1 MTRTTIAASAC
12 TMVTL
17 YAVNY
22 ALTSLALRTMSPF
35 LLLLLRFVL
44 SVLVLL
50 AVCALLRTPIPRGR
64 LLAVAAG
71 AGLLSQAGQ
80 FIGTYWALGH
90 GVGAGFTAL
99 VIAMNPVVTALLSR
113 LILRRRAS
121 RRALLSTALGAAAVI
136 VACLPIVLADPR
148 IGPVILAVGGSLVA
162 VSLGALWQGRS
173 LREVHPA
180 MFTLIGV
187 VVSTPVAGALALTEP
202 ARPPS
207 GFASWAL
214 LGGIVAI
221 GLGGTVL
228 YSALVRAVG
237 ADAASILFSVIPA
250 ATAVAALMVLG
261 EPLSVA
267 GVIGLVLGAAAS
279 VLRLGD
285 DRPPAADPIAED
297 PAPDSR
303 ARASSIPALGEPG

>member
-1 MTRTTIAASAC
+1 
-12 TMVTL
+12 MVTL

-148 IGPVILAVGGSLVA
+148 IGPVVLAVGGSLVA

-250 ATAVAALMVLG
+250 ATAVAALILLG

-285 DRPPAADPIAED
+285 DRPPVADPIADD
-297 PAPDSR
+297 PAPESR
-303 ARASSIPALGEPG
+303 APARAASQP

>member
-1 MTRTTIAASAC
+1 MTRTTVAVSAC

-35 LLLLLRFVL
+35 LLLLLRFGL

-50 AVCALLRTPIPRGR
+50 VACALLRTPVPRGR
-64 LLAVAAG
+64 LLAAAAG

-80 FIGTYWALGH
+80 FVGTYWALGH

-136 VACLPIVLADPR
+136 VACLPIALADPR
-148 IGPVILAVGGSLVA
+148 IGPMILSVGGSLLG

-187 VVSTPVAGALALTEP
+187 VVSTPVVGALALTEP
-202 ARPPS
+202 PRPPS
-207 GFASWAL
+207 GLASWAL

-250 ATAVAALMVLG
+250 ATAVTALIVLG

-267 GVIGLVLGAAAS
+267 GAVGLVLGAAAS

-285 DRPPAADPIAED
+285 NRPPTVDQTPEETRD
-297 PAPDSR
+297 DSR
-303 ARASSIPALGEPG
+303 APARAASQP

>member
-1 MTRTTIAASAC
+1 MTRTTVAVSAC
-12 TMVTL
+12 TMVAL
-17 YAVNY
+17 YATNY

-35 LLLLLRFVL
+35 LLLLLRFAL

-50 AVCALLRTPIPRGR
+50 VVCAVLRTPIPRGR

-71 AGLLSQAGQ
+71 AGLLSQGGQ
-80 FIGTYWALGH
+80 FVGTYWALGH

-121 RRALLSTALGAAAVI
+121 RRALASTALGAAAVI
-136 VACLPIVLADPR
+136 IACLPIVLEDPR
-148 IGPVILAVGGSLVA
+148 IGPVILAVGGSLLA

-173 LREVHPA
+173 LGQVHPA

-187 VVSTPVAGALALTEP
+187 VVSAPVAGALALTEP
-202 ARPPS
+202 ARPPA
-207 GFASWAL
+207 GLASWML

-250 ATAVAALMVLG
+250 ATAVAALIVLG

-267 GVIGLVLGAAAS
+267 GVIGLALGASAS

-285 DRPPAADPIAED
+285 NRPPSADPSALGAEEG
-297 PAPDSR
+297 SR
-303 ARASSIPALGEPG
+303 APARAASQP

>member
-1 MTRTTIAASAC
+1 MTRTTVAVSAC
-12 TMVTL
+12 TMVAL
-17 YAVNY
+17 YATNY

-35 LLLLLRFVL
+35 LLLLLRFAL

-50 AVCALLRTPIPRGR
+50 VVCAVLRTPIPRGR
-64 LLAVAAG
+64 LLAIAAG
-71 AGLLSQAGQ
+71 AGLLSQGGQ
-80 FIGTYWALGH
+80 FVGTYWALGH

-99 VIAMNPVVTALLSR
+99 VIAMNLVVTALLSR

-121 RRALLSTALGAAAVI
+121 RRALASTALGAAAVI
-136 VACLPIVLADPR
+136 IACLPTVLEDPR
-148 IGPVILAVGGSLVA
+148 IGPVILAVGGSLLA

-173 LREVHPA
+173 LGQVHPA

-187 VVSTPVAGALALTEP
+187 VVSAPVAGALALTEP
-202 ARPPS
+202 ARPPA
-207 GFASWAL
+207 GLASWML

-250 ATAVAALMVLG
+250 ATAVAALIVLG

-267 GVIGLVLGAAAS
+267 GVIGLALGASAS

-285 DRPPAADPIAED
+285 DRPPSADPSALEAEEG
-297 PAPDSR
+297 SR
-303 ARASSIPALGEPG
+303 APARAASQP

>member
-1 MTRTTIAASAC
+1 
-12 TMVTL
+12 MVTL

-22 ALTSLALRTMSPF
+22 ALTSLALRTTSPF
-35 LLLLLRFVL
+35 LLLLLRFAL

-50 AVCALLRTPIPRGR
+50 VVCALLRTPVPRGR
-64 LLAVAAG
+64 LLAAAAG

-80 FIGTYWALGH
+80 FVGTYWALGH

-113 LILRRRAS
+113 WILRRRAS

-136 VACLPIVLADPR
+136 VACLPTVLADPR
-148 IGPVILAVGGSLVA
+148 IGPTVLAVGGSLLA

-173 LREVHPA
+173 LRRVHPA

-202 ARPPS
+202 ARPPADL
-207 GFASWAL
+207 ASWSL

-228 YSALVRAVG
+228 YSALVRGVG

-250 ATAVAALMVLG
+250 ATAVAALIVLG

-267 GVIGLVLGAAAS
+267 GVAGLVLGAAAS
-279 VLRLGD
+279 ALRLGD
-285 DRPPAADPIAED
+285 DRPPAARSDRSGNGDDA
-297 PAPDSR
+297 R
-303 ARASSIPALGEPG
+303 ARANSIPALGEPG

>member
-1 MTRTTIAASAC
+1 MTRTTIAVSAC

-250 ATAVAALMVLG
+250 ATAVAALILLG

-285 DRPPAADPIAED
+285 DRPPVADPIADD
-297 PAPDSR
+297 PVPDSR
-303 ARASSIPALGEPG
+303 APARAASQP

>member
-1 MTRTTIAASAC
+1 MTRTTVAVSAC

-35 LLLLLRFVL
+35 LLLLLRFGL

-50 AVCALLRTPIPRGR
+50 AACALLRTPLPRGR

-80 FIGTYWALGH
+80 FVGTYWALGH

-148 IGPVILAVGGSLVA
+148 IGPVILAVGGSLLA

-180 MFTLIGV
+180 MFTLIGI
-187 VVSTPVAGALALTEP
+187 VVSVPVAGALALTEP
-202 ARPPS
+202 PRPPADP
-207 GFASWAL
+207 ASWAL
-214 LGGIVAI
+214 LGAIVAI

-250 ATAVAALMVLG
+250 ATAVAALIVLG

-267 GVIGLVLGAAAS
+267 GVVGLALGAAAS

-285 DRPPAADPIAED
+285 NRPPTADRTAQES
-297 PAPDSR
+297 APDSR
-303 ARASSIPALGEPG
+303 APARAASQP

>member
-1 MTRTTIAASAC
+1 
-12 TMVTL
+12 MVTL

-250 ATAVAALMVLG
+250 ATAVAALILLG

-285 DRPPAADPIAED
+285 DRPPVADPIADD
-297 PAPDSR
+297 PVPDSR
-303 ARASSIPALGEPG
+303 APARAASQP

>member
-35 LLLLLRFVL
+35 LLLLLRFGL

-80 FIGTYWALGH
+80 FVGTYWALGH

-250 ATAVAALMVLG
+250 ATAVAALIVLG

-303 ARASSIPALGEPG
+303 AHARAASQP